1 MSDKGYGSEGE
12 VMYFVNNK
20 GHVIG
25 LLKKKTAWYVL
36 ARAIREKARNAVR
49 TFVKNP
55 SEPGNFFNGN
65 KLMTPFQKNLLLFQ
79 SFS

>member
-1 MSDKGYGSEGE
+1 
-12 VMYFVNNK
+12 MYFVNNK

-49 TFVKNP
+49 NFVKSP
-55 SEPGNFFNGN
+55 SEPGNFFKYRDTLIRAHFGNGN
-65 KLMTPFQKNLLLFQ
+65 FPHYSKSALFEVTVI
-79 SFS
+79 